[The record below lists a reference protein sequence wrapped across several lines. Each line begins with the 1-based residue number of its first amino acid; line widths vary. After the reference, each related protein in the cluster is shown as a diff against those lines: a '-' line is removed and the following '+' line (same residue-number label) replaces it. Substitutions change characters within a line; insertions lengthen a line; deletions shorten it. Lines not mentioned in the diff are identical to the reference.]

1 MKCALQ
7 SPPTLGLPDPAKPF
21 TQTVDEKDGS
31 MTSVLLQ
38 LHGDKLRT
46 VAYFSFKIDP
56 VTAGLPRCLR
66 AVAAAEKALV
76 ASRDIV
82 GYAPLT
88 LLVPHAV
95 SMILLEQKTSHLSAA
110 RYLRYH
116 TCLLDMP
123 NVEVKRCNTL
133 NPASLLPLPDD
144 GDPHDCTAVLEMT
157 CTPRPDLT
165 DTTLSNPDM
174 ILYVGSA
181 CRDPLTGINQVGF
194 SDVSDTAVLR
204 SGPLPCHYS
213 AQAAELVAFTEACKL
228 AAGKSVSI
236 FTDSRYAFGVI
247 HDFGALW

>member
-1 MKCALQ
+1 
-7 SPPTLGLPDPAKPF
+7 
-21 TQTVDEKDGS
+21 
-31 MTSVLLQ
+31 MTSLLLQ

-46 VAYFSFKIDP
+46 VAYFSSKIDP

-95 SMILLEQKTSHLSAA
+95 STILLEKKTSHLSAA

-116 TCLLDMP
+116 TCLLNVP

-144 GDPHDCTAVLEMT
+144 GDPRDCTAVLEMT
-157 CTPRPDLT
+157 STPRPDLT

-174 ILYVGSA
+174 ISYVGSA
-181 CRDPLTGINQVGF
+181 CRDPLTSINQVGF
-194 SDVSDTAVLR
+194 SDVSDTLHRRQSWLLSLKRANWLLVNLYPFSQIPGMLLVLSMILVP
-204 SGPLPCHYS
+204 SGNIVVPSNLM
-213 AQAAELVAFTEACKL
+213 
-228 AAGKSVSI
+228 VSQ
-236 FTDSRYAFGVI
+236 F
-247 HDFGALW
+247 